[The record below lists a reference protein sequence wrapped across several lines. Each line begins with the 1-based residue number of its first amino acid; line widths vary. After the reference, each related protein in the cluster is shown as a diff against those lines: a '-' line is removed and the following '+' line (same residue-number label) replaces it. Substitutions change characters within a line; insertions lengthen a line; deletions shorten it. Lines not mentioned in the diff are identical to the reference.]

1 MQAVWFVA
9 RSEMRHRWLGAVVLI
24 VLVGIVGGAFLAS
37 AAGARRTSSAITRFE
52 SSTDAATLEF
62 TVRNAVTPAQ
72 LAQLERVPGVAKVG
86 LLRALAV
93 YNTDAGFI
101 QAGAPID
108 DEWGRTIDR
117 PRLLRGRIAHG
128 AHEVNIGEGLARR
141 LHAGVG
147 DTLPVQSFT
156 PDDIRTQLCTQGTE
170 MNGPAPNL
178 RIVGIVRR
186 PLDLGARGGAGGV
199 VVVTRAFRD
208 KYGSDI
214 GNFVG
219 TVIRLRTEHGD
230 ADVGPVT
237 KAASRIF
244 AGSADR
250 DAALVNAPACIAAGQ
265 TDPIPNFSAAGVGV
279 EGEGAQ
285 SAVDIT
291 SAALWILA
299 GVTAAAG
306 LVAIAFALA
315 RRMAEEVEDDDTL
328 RALGLAQRQRWAA
341 TVVQAVPIA
350 VAGALLALVA
360 GWLASPL
367 FPIGVARDAEPAR
380 GLDFD
385 AGALL
390 VGAFVVVVSVLV
402 VGAIAAA
409 VVTRR
414 RGRDMARPTRIARAV
429 SDAGAAPP
437 VAVGIGFAVG
447 RSRGRAVPV
456 WSTIGAITIGV
467 TGVIA
472 ALVFA
477 SSLDR
482 LVDTP
487 ARYGWTWGVVLDGF
501 GGAEDGVCPRSD
513 PAQHDRGITALAEY
527 CYADN
532 ISIAGRPASA
542 SAFRQV
548 RGRIDP
554 TIVRGRAPRNG
565 REIALGA
572 KVLASTGKSIGDQVV
587 VGSAGRHRKYDVVGT
602 TVLPSI
608 GAANPLAGGA
618 LFTVGGLDR
627 VAKDDVDRDNYV
639 IVRLD
644 PAANETAVFRRLA
657 ETHANLDPISAS
669 VPAEIERLR
678 QIDMFPG
685 ILAGLT
691 VVIAGIAMTYTLV
704 VSVSRRRRELAILR
718 TIGFTKGQVRATVA
732 WQATTLAAIGLMLGI
747 VLGFVVGERVWHTV
761 ADDLGVS
768 PSIAVPAV
776 GVVLLVPLT
785 VLVANAIAAFPG
797 GSAARTPPAVTL
809 RAE

>member
-1 MQAVWFVA
+1 MSAVWFVA
-9 RSEMRHRWLGAVVLI
+9 RTEMRHRWLGALVLI
-24 VLVGIVGGAFLAS
+24 VLVAIVGGAFLAS

-52 SSTDAATLEF
+52 SSTDAANLEF

-72 LAQLERVPGVAKVG
+72 LAALERVPGVAKVG
-86 LLRALAV
+86 LLRAMAV
-93 YNTDAGFI
+93 YNTDAGFM
-101 QAGAPID
+101 QTGAPVD
-108 DEWGRTIDR
+108 DGWGRTIDR
-117 PRLLRGRIAHG
+117 PRVVRGRIAHG
-128 AHEVNIGEGLARR
+128 VNEVNIGEGLARR

-147 DTLPVQSFT
+147 DTLPFRSFT
-156 PDDIRTQLCTQGTE
+156 PEDIRTQLCTQGTD

-186 PLDLGARGGAGGV
+186 PLDLGARGGAGGI

-208 KYGSDI
+208 TYGDDI

-219 TVIRLRTEHGD
+219 TVVRVRTEHGD

-244 AGSADR
+244 AGFADA
-250 DAALVNAPACIAAGQ
+250 DAALVNAPACVAAGQ
-265 TDPIPNFSAAGVGV
+265 TDPIPNFSVAGVGV

-306 LVAIAFALA
+306 LVAITFALA
-315 RRMAEEVEDDDTL
+315 RRMADEVEDDDTL
-328 RALGLAQRQRWAA
+328 RALGLGQRQRWAA

-350 VAGALLALVA
+350 VAGALLALVVA
-360 GWLASPL
+360 WLASPL
-367 FPIGVARDAEPAR
+367 FPIGVARDAEPAT
-380 GLDFD
+380 GLEFD
-385 AGALL
+385 AEVLL
-390 VGAFVVVVSVLV
+390 VGAIVVVVSVLV
-402 VGAIAAA
+402 VGAIAGA

-414 RGRDMARPTRIARAV
+414 RERAPSRPTRVGRAV
-429 SDAGAAPP
+429 SDAGATPS
-437 VAVGIGFAVG
+437 VAVGVGFALG
-447 RSRGRAVPV
+447 RSRRAIPV

-477 SSLDR
+477 STLDR

-487 ARYGWTWGVVLDGF
+487 SRYGWTWGVVLDGF

-513 PAQHDRGITALAEY
+513 PAQRDPGITALAEY
-527 CYADN
+527 CYANN
-532 ISIAGRPASA
+532 ISIAGRPATG

-548 RGRIDP
+548 HGRIDP
-554 TIVRGRAPRNG
+554 TIVHGRAPRNP

-587 VGSAGRHRKYDVVGT
+587 VGSAGRHRKYDIVGT

-608 GAANPLAGGA
+608 GEANPLAGGA

-627 VAKDDVDRDNYV
+627 ISTNDVDRDNYV

-644 PAANETAVFRRLA
+644 PAARETAVFRRLA
-657 ETHANLDPISAS
+657 ATHANLDPISPS

-678 QIDMFPG
+678 QIDMFPA

-691 VVIAGIAMTYTLV
+691 VVIAGIATGYTLI
-704 VSVSRRRRELAILR
+704 VSVRRRRRELAILR
-718 TIGFTKGQVRATVA
+718 TVGFTRGQVRATVA
-732 WQATTLAAIGLMLGI
+732 WQATTLAVFGLVLGI
-747 VLGFVVGERVWHTV
+747 VLGFVVGERVWNTV

-768 PSIAVPAV
+768 PSIAIPTLA
-776 GVVLLVPLT
+776 VVLVIPIT
-785 VLVANAIAAFPG
+785 VLVAIVIAAIPAR
-797 GSAARTPPAVTL
+797 SAAQTPPAVVL